1 MLAKIISAGALT
13 LLLTGGA
20 LAYQP
25 SHNIYAGHSNSA
37 QPQMQTQQSSSND
50 CKQGGPSWHLQ
61 GGACPAVAG
70 ATANAA
76 PYGYDDT
83 QGSHALG
90 GGPG

>member
-1 MLAKIISAGALT
+1 MMSAGALT

-25 SHNIYAGHSNSA
+25 HNIYAGHSNLQTRQFSA
-37 QPQMQTQQSSSND
+37 NN
-50 CKQGGPSWHLQ
+50 CRQGGPSWQ
-61 GGACPAVAG
+61 REDGACPALAKDM
-70 ATANAA
+70 ATVNPA